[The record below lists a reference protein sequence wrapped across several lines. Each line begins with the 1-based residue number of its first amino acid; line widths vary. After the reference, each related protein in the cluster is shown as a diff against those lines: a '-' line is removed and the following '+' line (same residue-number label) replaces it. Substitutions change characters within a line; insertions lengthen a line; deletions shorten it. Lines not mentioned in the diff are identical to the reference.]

1 MILYIKKNKIVWCF
15 CIAHTAVALSALK
28 RQINRW
34 MDVWTNKET
43 DLFYLSCSRLFPLLE
58 RQQRVIS
65 GRFFFGS
72 RGERF
77 SESYHSA
84 CDIRLRGPPAK
95 HPPETSPA
103 SALTRREII
112 GLPGYCKREV
122 AHFRAFPFLSVSSNH
137 FPHQKV
143 VIMRS
148 HFGDD
153 VISKC
158 VHDSNGAEEIG

>member
-1 MILYIKKNKIVWCF
+1 MFLHSTHSSCTECF
-15 CIAHTAVALSALK
+15 EKTDK
-28 RQINRW
+28 Q
-34 MDVWTNKET
+34 MDGCVDKQRDW
-43 DLFYLSCSRLFPLLE
+43 PLLSLLF
-58 RQQRVIS
+58 QAIPFAGAAAACDQREI
-65 GRFFFGS
+65 FFLGS

-77 SESYHSA
+77 SASYHSA

-148 HFGDD
+148 HFGYD
-153 VISKC
+153 VKSKC
-158 VHDSNGAEEIG
+158 VHDSDGAEEIG